1 MDAIVY
7 LHGFL
12 SSGRSAKSQEIAAHL
27 AEHFPEIR
35 LIAPDLD
42 DDPENTYLSALQAA
56 RSADCRIL
64 AVVGSSLGGFWTR
77 MLASEISCKAVL
89 INPVIS
95 VTKCLPLFAGRHVNP
110 HTGKEF
116 FIDADSIPAFHKKWE
131 LPPDAEE
138 ARRTLVILGMK
149 DEVLDAHLSETFF
162 ESSGCRMFKIENEN
176 HRIEQFSKHCAMM
189 MDFILKND
197 VMCRY

>member
-12 SSGRSAKSQEIAAHL
+12 SSGRSAKSREIASHL

-42 DDPENTYLSALQAA
+42 DAPENTYMSALQAA
-56 RSADCRIL
+56 KSADCRIL

-77 MLASEISCKAVL
+77 MLASELSCKAVL

-95 VTKCLPLFAGRHVNP
+95 VTKCLPQFAGRHVNP
-110 HTGKEF
+110 HTGNEF
-116 FIDADSIPAFHKKWE
+116 VINADNLPAFHQKWE
-131 LPPDAEE
+131 LPPDQEE
-138 ARRTLVILGMK
+138 AARTLVILGMK
-149 DEVLDAHLSETFF
+149 DEVLNPHLSEKFF
-162 ESSGCRMFKIENEN
+162 KNSGCRMFKIADEN
-176 HRIEQFSKHCAMM
+176 HRIEQFSQYCAMM
-189 MDFILKND
+189 MDFILQE
-197 VMCRY
+197 